1 MNHDIP
7 LKYFDIADEY
17 ATECAEPV
25 AEAERTPL
33 AHYFQLLLTRLM
45 NNEEIS
51 EEAQH
56 EMAAE
61 AGINPVR
68 IDEIAEF
75 LNQGVVRIKRS
86 RRIWLTMTRTAACFN
101 GFLTIVPLCSSLSC
115 SVSYSYREITGTN
128 VEQMVTSPVQRPT
141 TRPSLRPL
149 NTNGNGKCH

>member
-51 EEAQH
+51 EKPN
-56 EMAAE
+56 MKW
-61 AGINPVR
+61 
-68 IDEIAEF
+68 
-75 LNQGVVRIKRS
+75 LLKRGLIPYALMRS
-86 RRIWLTMTRTAACFN
+86 QSF
-101 GFLTIVPLCSSLSC
+101 
-115 SVSYSYREITGTN
+115 
-128 VEQMVTSPVQRPT
+128 
-141 TRPSLRPL
+141 
-149 NTNGNGKCH
+149 

>member
-1 MNHDIP
+1 M
-7 LKYFDIADEY
+7 
-17 ATECAEPV
+17 
-25 AEAERTPL
+25 RTPL

-75 LNQGVVRIKRS
+75 LNQ
-86 RRIWLTMTRTAACFN
+86 W
-101 GFLTIVPLCSSLSC
+101 
-115 SVSYSYREITGTN
+115 
-128 VEQMVTSPVQRPT
+128 
-141 TRPSLRPL
+141 
-149 NTNGNGKCH
+149 GNE

>member
-25 AEAERTPL
+25 ADAERTPL

-61 AGINPVR
+61 AGISPVR

-75 LNQGVVRIKRS
+75 LINGVMSNYFIADAR
-86 RRIWLTMTRTAACFN
+86 
-101 GFLTIVPLCSSLSC
+101 
-115 SVSYSYREITGTN
+115 SVSLPG
-128 VEQMVTSPVQRPT
+128 
-141 TRPSLRPL
+141 
-149 NTNGNGKCH
+149 